1 MLEMQWIYPN
11 DKGERMNPTIRFIL
25 TEYVLGPP
33 SLVDGKARYPRNK
46 EMPDSGWA
54 MVPHHLADRIDGGV
68 GLARYDLKEY
78 PYRDILNHYNRD
90 DLCAL
95 LMRLA
100 GK

>member
-1 MLEMQWIYPN
+1 MLEVQWIYPN
-11 DKGERMNPTIRFIL
+11 DKGERMNPTVRFIL